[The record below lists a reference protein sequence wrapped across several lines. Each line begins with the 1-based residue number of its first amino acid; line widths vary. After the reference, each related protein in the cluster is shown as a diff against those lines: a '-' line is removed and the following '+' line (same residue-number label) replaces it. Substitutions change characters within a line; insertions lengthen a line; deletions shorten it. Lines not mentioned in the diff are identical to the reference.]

1 MSPVLL
7 LSGVLAYCLILLA
20 VAHRASRRA
29 GAEGFYVG
37 GRQSPWLVVAFGMI
51 GTSLS
56 GVTFIS
62 VPGAV
67 AASGF
72 GYLQVTLGY
81 VVGYVVIAFV
91 LLPHY
96 HRLGLASIYELLGER
111 LGPAARRLGSACFVL
126 SRTVGATAR
135 LYLVVQVLH
144 QLILGPLGLPFAAGA
159 AVVLA
164 MILLYTVEG
173 GVKALVWTDTLQTAG
188 MLTGLVVCTALLW
201 RPDALAQLDA
211 AGLSRVWVTDPLSRD
226 FSAKALLAGAFIAIA
241 MTGLDQEMMQKN
253 LSVST
258 VEGSKKNM
266 RTFSV
271 ILLGVNLLFLLLGS
285 LLFLYLRNQA
295 IAMPAHSDD
304 VFPTLALQY
313 FPPWLGLLFIIGLI
327 SALFP
332 SADGALT
339 ALTASTCIDLIG
351 IRDRGWDETR
361 QKRVRQRVHL
371 GMAVLFLL
379 FILYFHWLAT
389 PTVIKT
395 LFDIAG
401 FTYGPLLGLFA
412 FGIFFKA
419 RPQEKLV
426 PWVCVAAPVIT
437 YFLRLYSEELFF
449 GYRMGFEVLLVVA
462 GLTMLGLW
470 AARQPLQA
478 VKG

>member
-37 GRQSPWLVVAFGMI
+37 SRQSPWLVVAFGMI

-201 RPDALAQLDA
+201 RPDAFAQLDA

-241 MTGLDQEMMQKN
+241 MTGLDQEMMQKS
-253 LSVST
+253 LSVA
-258 VEGSKKNM
+258 KLRDAQK
-266 RTFSV
+266 
-271 ILLGVNLLFLLLGS
+271 NLLLLAGLLVLVIGAFLLLGG
-285 LLFLYLRNQA
+285 LLTLY
-295 IAMPAHSDD
+295 AHDHGITATGD
-304 VFPTLALQY
+304 ALFPTVVMQHLPAWVQAVFVLALV
-313 FPPWLGLLFIIGLI
+313 
-327 SALFP
+327 SALLP

-339 ALTASTCIDLIG
+339 ALTASTCLDLLRIP
-351 IRDRGWDETR
+351 REDVRTR
-361 QKRVRQRVHL
+361 RRVHL
-371 GMAVLFLL
+371 AFAALFLAL
-379 FILYFHWLAT
+379 VLGFKALDSASMIFLVLKLASY
-389 PTVIKT
+389 
-395 LFDIAG
+395 
-401 FTYGPLLGLFA
+401 TYGPLLGLFA
-412 FGIFFKA
+412 FALFTPRVVSAAALIA
-419 RPQEKLV
+419 
-426 PWVCVAAPVIT
+426 VCVAAPLLCAVLDFGQPWRGYQIG
-437 YFLRLYSEELFF
+437 LELLLLN
-449 GYRMGFEVLLVVA
+449 GVLTWTGLWLVA
-462 GLTMLGLW
+462 GRP
-470 AARQPLQA
+470 ARRETIA
-478 VKG
+478 